1 VLDVAVSRRGGPAS
15 SLRFFFPCLLRL
27 LSVRVFRILVL
38 QSFLRNF
45 PPLCLS
51 LPPDNPFYL
60 ARLAYYSHTHSL
72 THIHIMS
79 CLSQKEDPPSPAASS
94 NAMLLADL
102 RRGWARPYTHSAFLK
117 DLPRLVRRVR
127 VETCD
132 GVTHGPC
139 CGESE
144 SESEGGGG
152 GVGKAEAVL
161 RLLEVVSAQ
170 LRVEETAVRALRLR
184 LDRCVWQSAVS
195 VLVSVLVQL

>member
-1 VLDVAVSRRGGPAS
+1 
-15 SLRFFFPCLLRL
+15 
-27 LSVRVFRILVL
+27 
-38 QSFLRNF
+38 
-45 PPLCLS
+45 
-51 LPPDNPFYL
+51 
-60 ARLAYYSHTHSL
+60 
-72 THIHIMS
+72 MS
-79 CLSQKEDPPSPAASS
+79 CLSQKEDPPSPTASS

-139 CGESE
+139 GESE
-144 SESEGGGG
+144 GEGGGG
-152 GVGKAEAVL
+152 GGGKAEAVL

-184 LDRCVWQSAVS
+184 LDRCVWQSAVT
-195 VLVSVLVQL
+195 VSVLVLVQL